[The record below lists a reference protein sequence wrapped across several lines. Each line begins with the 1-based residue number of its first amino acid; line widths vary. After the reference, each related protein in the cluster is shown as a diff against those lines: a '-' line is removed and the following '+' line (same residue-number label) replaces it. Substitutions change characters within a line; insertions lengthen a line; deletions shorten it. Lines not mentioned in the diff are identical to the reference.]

1 MLNNDKTEFIII
13 GSCQQLAK
21 VNIDSINV
29 GASQISHVSTVRNLG
44 AWFDAYMTMDTHI
57 TKTCATAFYFLH
69 NVRCIRKYLSQQ
81 CAETL
86 IHSFMSSRL
95 DYCNSLLYGLPESSI
110 HQLQRVQNS
119 CARLVCNTSRYCH
132 IKPLLFDLHWL
143 PVRFRIDFKV
153 LLITYKI

>member
-1 MLNNDKTEFIII
+1 MTIKPNSIII
-13 GSCQQLAK
+13 GSRQQLTK

-29 GASQISHVSTVRNLG
+29 GVSKISLVSTVRNPG

-86 IHSFMSSRL
+86 IHSFISST
-95 DYCNSLLYGLPESSI
+95 
-110 HQLQRVQNS
+110 
-119 CARLVCNTSRYCH
+119 TSGV
-132 IKPLLFDLHWL
+132 PF
-143 PVRFRIDFKV
+143 
-153 LLITYKI
+153 